1 MLGLMLGRQD
11 VNSPERQNGATEPP
25 MLVVEDV
32 FQLKQHIGRELG
44 PSDWLLVTQHQ
55 IDVFA
60 ELTQDRHWVHIDQD
74 RAKSEMPLGKTVAH
88 GLLTLSLMPRL
99 ADTLLSVRCYR
110 RGLNYG
116 CNKVRFTAPV
126 HPGSRIRLRQT
137 IKDVIDIDGGVRLI
151 LHNVIE
157 SDGRQDRPA
166 MVAETVIQMY
176 D

>member
-1 MLGLMLGRQD
+1 
-11 VNSPERQNGATEPP
+11 
-25 MLVVEDV
+25 MLVVEDI

-60 ELTQDRHWVHIDQD
+60 ELTQDRHWIHIDQD
-74 RAKSEMPLGKTVAH
+74 RARSEMPLGKTVAH

-99 ADTLLSVRCYR
+99 AETLLMVRRFR

-137 IKDVIDIDGGVRLI
+137 IRDVADIEGGVRLI
-151 LHNVIE
+151 LHNVVEIDTNRE
-157 SDGRQDRPA
+157 RPA
-166 MVAETVIQMY
+166 MVAETIIQMY

>member
-1 MLGLMLGRQD
+1 M
-11 VNSPERQNGATEPP
+11 
-25 MLVVEDV
+25 
-32 FQLKQHIGRELG
+32 KQHVGRELG

-60 ELTQDRHWVHIDQD
+60 ELTQDRHWIHIDQD
-74 RAKSEMPLGKTVAH
+74 RARSELPQGKTVAH

-99 ADTLLSVRCYR
+99 ADTLLTVRRYR

-137 IKDVIDIDGGVRLI
+137 IRQVVDIEGGVRLI
-151 LHNVIE
+151 LHNVLE
-157 SDGRQDRPA
+157 TDSNHERPA
-166 MVAETVIQMY
+166 IVAETVIQMY

>member
-1 MLGLMLGRQD
+1 
-11 VNSPERQNGATEPP
+11 
-25 MLVVEDV
+25 MLVVDDV
-32 FQLKQHIGRELG
+32 FQLKQHVGRELG

-60 ELTQDRHWVHIDQD
+60 ELTQDRHWIHIDQD
-74 RAKSEMPLGKTVAH
+74 RARSELPQGKTVAH

-99 ADTLLSVRCYR
+99 ADTLLTVRRYR

-137 IKDVIDIDGGVRLI
+137 IRQVVDIEGGVRLI
-151 LHNVIE
+151 LHNVLE
-157 SDGRQDRPA
+157 TDSNHERPA

>member
-1 MLGLMLGRQD
+1 MLAVD
-11 VNSPERQNGATEPP
+11 
-25 MLVVEDV
+25 DV
-32 FQLKQHIGRELG
+32 FQLKQHVGRELG

-60 ELTQDRHWVHIDQD
+60 ELTQDRHWIHIDQD
-74 RAKSEMPLGKTVAH
+74 RARSELPQGKTVAH

-99 ADTLLSVRCYR
+99 ADTLLTVRRYR

-137 IKDVIDIDGGVRLI
+137 IRQVVDIEGGVRLI
-151 LHNVIE
+151 LHNVLE
-157 SDGRQDRPA
+157 TDSNHERPA